1 MKSPVKIF
9 EFTLIRTPITAGH
22 SVPHSLLVLDE
33 ELEQQGG
40 TVSYL
45 HKAEQE
51 NFCTDPLVIRAN
63 AGDCV
68 KLCLTIASDD
78 TGDTPFYEYSFTAAE
93 PGMLCFRDCF
103 DLHDISGALIIE
115 ETGATFHDIYTDREL
130 AFGTKAVIR
139 RRDKTAFREFVLFTG
154 NTGIN
159 RRSEPL
165 HNRLEKN
172 GSAYCFSSIIHGDP
186 ATPILETYP
195 GDELKILTV
204 DEDSEKERPLCIAGL
219 PGRSDSPHAIHIDN
233 PYAAGDYLY
242 YFGDE
247 NDRRTGLWG
256 ILRAHKKTDKYLT
269 PLHTQ
274 VEASPTP
281 PCQNYSTDLREN
293 NAVRKYAAA
302 VVPSNRLSGKKDKKY
317 DPGVWLVPLKSK
329 KRVNKKQPP
338 SFTISANDGD
348 WIEFT
353 LYNMLDSS
361 DSSSGR
367 VSLCPLNLLF
377 DPVFHSG
384 VNVGYNQWEQTVK
397 PGKSRTYLWYAD
409 RNLVSCQ
416 LVSLGDIKINL
427 S

>member
-1 MKSPVKIF
+1 MESPVKIF
-9 EFTLIRTPITAGH
+9 EFTLIRTPAAARQ
-22 SVPHSLLVLDE
+22 SVPRSLLVLDE
-33 ELEQQGG
+33 ELKRRGG
-40 TVSYL
+40 IVSYV
-45 HKAEQE
+45 HKAERE

-63 AGDCV
+63 AGDRIR
-68 KLCLTIASDD
+68 LRLAIASEAA
-78 TGDTPFYEYSFTAAE
+78 GGAPVYEYSFTAAE

-103 DLHDISGALIIE
+103 GLHDISGALVIE
-115 ETGATFHDIYTDREL
+115 ETGAAFHDIYTDREL

-139 RRDKTAFREFVLFTG
+139 RRDKSAFREFVLFAG

-165 HNRLEKN
+165 QSRLEKN
-172 GSAYCFSSIIHGDP
+172 GGAYCFSSIIHGDP

-204 DEDSEKERPLCIAGL
+204 NEDGERELPFYIAGL
-219 PGRSDSPHAIHIDN
+219 PGKSDNPHAIHINN

-242 YFGDE
+242 CFGSE
-247 NDRRTGLWG
+247 NDCKTGLWG
-256 ILRAHKKTDKYLT
+256 ILRAHTKTGVYLT

-274 VEASPTP
+274 AQPAPAP
-281 PCQNYSTDLREN
+281 PRQNCSADLREN

-302 VVPSNRLSGKKDKKY
+302 VVRSNRPSGKKDKKY
-317 DPGVWLVPLKSK
+317 GSGARLVPLDSK
-329 KRVNKKQPP
+329 KRISKKQPP
-338 SFTISANDGD
+338 LTISANAGD

-353 LYNMLDSS
+353 LYNMLDPS
-361 DSSSGR
+361 DSTSGR
-367 VSLCPLNLLF
+367 VSLCPRNLLF

-384 VNVGYNQWEQTVK
+384 INVGYNPWEQTVK

-409 RNLVSCQ
+409 RDLSSCG

>member
-1 MKSPVKIF
+1 MESPVKIF
-9 EFTLIRTPITAGH
+9 EFTLIRTQTTDCQ
-22 SVPHSLLVLDE
+22 SVPRSLLVLND
-33 ELEQQGG
+33 ELERQGG
-40 TVSYL
+40 TVSYI
-45 HKAEQE
+45 HKAERE

-68 KLCLTIASDD
+68 KLRLTIASEAA
-78 TGDTPFYEYSFTAAE
+78 GGTPFYEHSFTAAE
-93 PGMLCFRDCF
+93 PGILCFHDCF

-115 ETGATFHDIYTDREL
+115 EMGATFHDIYTDREL

-139 RRDKTAFREFVLFTG
+139 RRNKTAFREFVLFTG

-165 HNRLEKN
+165 HSRLEKN
-172 GSAYCFSSIIHGDP
+172 GGAYCFSSVIHGDP

-204 DEDSEKERPLCIAGL
+204 DEDSEKERSLCIAGL
-219 PGRSDSPHAIHIDN
+219 PGKSDDPHVIHINN

-256 ILRAHKKTDKYLT
+256 ILRAHKNADKYLP

-274 VEASPTP
+274 VDPFPTP
-281 PCQNYSTDLREN
+281 PCQNCSTDLREN

-302 VVPSNRLSGKKDKKY
+302 VVTSNHLSRKKDKKY
-317 DPGVWLVPLKSK
+317 DSGVWLVPLDGK
-329 KRVNKKQPP
+329 KKISKKQPP
-338 SFTISANDGD
+338 SLTISANAGD

-367 VSLCPLNLLF
+367 VSLCPRNLLF

-409 RNLVSCQ
+409 RDFVSCQ
-416 LVSLGDIKINL
+416 LVSLGGIKVTPG
-427 S
+427 

>member
-1 MKSPVKIF
+1 MESPVKIF
-9 EFTLIRTPITAGH
+9 EFTLIQTQTEA
-22 SVPHSLLVLDE
+22 
-33 ELEQQGG
+33 
-40 TVSYL
+40 
-45 HKAEQE
+45 
-51 NFCTDPLVIRAN
+51 PLVIRAN
-63 AGDCV
+63 VGDCV
-68 KLCLTIASDD
+68 RLRLTMASE
-78 TGDTPFYEYSFTAAE
+78 TAGDTPFYEYSFTPTE
-93 PGMLCFRDCF
+93 PGILCFRDCF

-165 HNRLEKN
+165 QDRLKKN
-172 GSAYCFSSIIHGDP
+172 GSAYCFSSIIHGEP

-195 GDELKILTV
+195 GDELMILTV
-204 DEDSEKERPLCIAGL
+204 DEDSEKERPLCIAGM
-219 PGRSDSPHAIHIDN
+219 PGKSDDPHAIHIDH

-247 NDRRTGLWG
+247 NDCRTGLWG
-256 ILRAHKKTDKYLT
+256 ILRAHKKTDKYLI

-274 VEASPTP
+274 VEPFPTP
-281 PCQNYSTDLREN
+281 PCQNCSTDLREN
-293 NAVRKYAAA
+293 YAVRKYAAA
-302 VVPSNRLSGKKDKKY
+302 VVPSNRLSRKKNQKN
-317 DPGVWLVPLKSK
+317 DPGVWLVPTDSK
-329 KRVNKKQPP
+329 KKVHKKQPP
-338 SFTISANDGD
+338 SLTISANAGD

-353 LYNMLDSS
+353 LYNMLDPSV
-361 DSSSGR
+361 SSSGR
-367 VSLCPLNLLF
+367 VSLCPRNLLF

-409 RNLVSCQ
+409 RDLISCQ
-416 LVSLGDIKINL
+416 LVSLGDIKVNPD
-427 S
+427 